1 VSGIWVRDQGG
12 VAATI
17 VAVML
22 ELRLTR
28 SSEAYM
34 CQAMAR
40 APYLVIGVRE
50 QRVDD
55 ILKVS

>member
-40 APYLVIGVRE
+40 APYLVIGVGE
-50 QRVDD
+50 
-55 ILKVS
+55 